1 MFSLCKK
8 CKVTFQCSMLILILS
23 SLLEYRRSFA
33 PPLAICYTQSGLAD
47 IVLAELISP
56 THMVELYP
64 GMQRLN
70 KWKIPGSFTS
80 QSETGNLNLFGKE
93 GPHISCKKKRKK
105 RKSERFCPELII
117 PACLT
122 CKRTVC
128 LHQLGKSAPI
138 ISAGT
143 PVPWRQ
149 EVFRPRAQHKK
160 ESAEVPC

>member
-33 PPLAICYTQSGLAD
+33 PPLAIYCTHSGLAD

-80 QSETGNLNLFGKE
+80 PSETGNLNLFCKE

-105 RKSERFCPELII
+105 RKRDILF
-117 PACLT
+117 
-122 CKRTVC
+122 
-128 LHQLGKSAPI
+128 
-138 ISAGT
+138 
-143 PVPWRQ
+143 
-149 EVFRPRAQHKK
+149 
-160 ESAEVPC
+160 